1 MRVYLWRDEAEGN
14 EPVMPVDFEPIDWK
28 MGYDIVNNPE
38 QFKLYVDGELI
49 IQQYYKNF
57 TVCW

>member
-1 MRVYLWRDEAEGN
+1 MWRDEAEGN